1 MCTTVTDQEIEEVC
15 ETITPEAPPPIPPL
29 DPFTCFKKVCQTVNT
44 TRLEKEC
51 QPIMYEECDV
61 EIEEVMEERCK
72 DFNTTST
79 EQECKEVEVEKC
91 FQDFEYIC
99 EEVPPPPPEPHYGY
113 STPAPTPE
121 YGYSTPAPEYAGAA
135 YGPTTPAPEFHPS
148 TPIPEYGK
156 PPPVYTPSPYGVTPA
171 PEVLPPVRTPY
182 YGEKVRLKRSYD
194 ATWPS
199 EGIDK
204 VVKSL
209 VSKHEH
215 HYDDYAP
222 PHPEPEYGAPPPPK
236 HDYGPPPAPPVHC
249 QYIPTTNC
257 KWVSYSKSR
266 ICSKI
271 AKIRILLK
279 KKK

>member
-1 MCTTVTDQEIEEVC
+1 
-15 ETITPEAPPPIPPL
+15 
-29 DPFTCFKKVCQTVNT
+29 
-44 TRLEKEC
+44 
-51 QPIMYEECDV
+51 
-61 EIEEVMEERCK
+61 MEEKCK

-99 EEVPPPPPEPHYGY
+99 EEVPPPPEPHYGY

-121 YGYSTPAPEYAGAA
+121 
-135 YGPTTPAPEFHPS
+135 FHPS
-148 TPIPEYGK
+148 TPIPEYGYSTPA

-182 YGEKVRLKRSYD
+182 YGEKVRMKRSYD

-199 EGIDK
+199 EGIDQ

-257 KWVSYSKSR
+257 KWVSF
-266 ICSKI
+266 
-271 AKIRILLK
+271 LK
-279 KKK
+279 NP